1 MANCINCSE
10 ELEWFQQ
17 VKADVFNSEAGLS
30 PVVDLV
36 LKCPHCN
43 QEYNA
48 FVPVD
53 DLTPLEIN

>member
-10 ELEWFQQ
+10 TMGWLNH
-17 VKADVFNSEAGLS
+17 VKADVFDSAVGPS
-30 PVVDLV
+30 PVIDLI
-36 LKCPHCN
+36 LRCPYCT

-53 DLTPLEIN
+53 DLIPLGE

>member
-10 ELEWFQQ
+10 ELKWLQQ
-17 VKADVFNSEAGLS
+17 VKADVFNSEAGPS

-53 DLTPLEIN
+53 DLIPLEIN